1 MTERFIISYLVEKK
15 EIVTAAS
22 PENAAAYARNKATR
36 EGAKVLQVIPETA
49 RLPSP
54 AAA

>member
-1 MTERFIISYLVEKK
+1 MTERFIITYLVEKK
-15 EIVTAAS
+15 EIVTASS

-36 EGAKVLQVIPETA
+36 EGCKVLQIIPETA